1 MAARRST
8 SRPRLPAGLQTWNNA
23 LEEDNSSMATR
34 AKKRSTKNKTANPAN
49 KRQYVMRPGRDPVW
63 PFSDGVWSG
72 STFYLSGH
80 LGVDR
85 AVNRPPENVE
95 DEIRL
100 MLDTFKATLAAAK
113 LTMQDLV
120 YVQIFCSDVSLFA
133 TFNTIYRT
141 YFGKNFPTRAF
152 IGSGPLLFGAKF
164 EIQGIATRN

>member
-1 MAARRST
+1 MP
-8 SRPRLPAGLQTWNNA
+8 SRT
-23 LEEDNSSMATR
+23 
-34 AKKRSTKNKTANPAN
+34 KKRTTITGTAKTSN
-49 KRQYVMRPGRDPVW
+49 KRQYVMRPGRTGDL
-63 PFSDGVWSG
+63 PFSDGVWAG

-85 AVNRPPENVE
+85 AAGRPPENVD

-120 YVQIFCSDVSLFA
+120 YVQVFCSDISLFA
-133 TFNTIYRT
+133 AFNTIYRT
-141 YFGKNFPTRAF
+141 YFGKNFPARAF

-164 EIQGIATRN
+164 EIQGIATQE